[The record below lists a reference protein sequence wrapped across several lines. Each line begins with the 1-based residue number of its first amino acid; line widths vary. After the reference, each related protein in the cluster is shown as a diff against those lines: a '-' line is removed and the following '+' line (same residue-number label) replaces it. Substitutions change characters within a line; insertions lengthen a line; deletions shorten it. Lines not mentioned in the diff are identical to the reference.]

1 MLPEFDTGFL
11 KTRKK
16 LSTKQQMLVVKLDYQ
31 LKSKIQ

>member
-1 MLPEFDTGFL
+1 MLPELDTGFL

-16 LSTKQQMLVVKLDYQ
+16 LPTKQQMFVVKLDYQ

>member
-11 KTRKK
+11 KTKK
-16 LSTKQQMLVVKLDYQ
+16 LPTKQQMFVVKLDYQ